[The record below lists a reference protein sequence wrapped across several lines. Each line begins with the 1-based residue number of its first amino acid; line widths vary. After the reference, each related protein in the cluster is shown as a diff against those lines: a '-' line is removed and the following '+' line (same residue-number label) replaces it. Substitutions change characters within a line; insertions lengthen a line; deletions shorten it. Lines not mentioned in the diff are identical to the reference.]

1 MKITICGLFLAST
14 VMTTSCAQAI
24 ARHDV
29 FERSDNRIE
38 RAVETARRTCQEQQ
52 PKTGPPLSQEYERCA
67 LEALRR
73 AEFTVASTVGTGDS
87 NTIGVQVPAS
97 VPPSLTVY

>member
-29 FERSDNRIE
+29 FERSDSRIE

-52 PKTGPPLSQEYERCA
+52 PKEALPLSREYERCV

-73 AEFTVASTVGTGDS
+73 AEFTVA
-87 NTIGVQVPAS
+87 AR
-97 VPPSLTVY
+97 